1 MLRLERPI
9 GGAIQELAGKFLA
22 RQLALLNQLTQG
34 ILGADVQPVVQLLAE
49 LSCRRIADHRCGGG
63 EQGAGDREAYIVER
77 PQPVLVEVD
86 ELIKGVVAATM
97 GVAGAV
103 GDFLELAERG
113 ASGARAQGGHHLGQ
127 RGDGLLTKQ
136 VDECGGGV
144 LGSSHCG
151 TITNVVIVIVPQRG
165 PASNRDATK
174 SRLTASILL
183 PTL

>member
-1 MLRLERPI
+1 M
-9 GGAIQELAGKFLA
+9 
-22 RQLALLNQLTQG
+22 
-34 ILGADVQPVVQLLAE
+34 
-49 LSCRRIADHRCGGG
+49 
-63 EQGAGDREAYIVER
+63 
-77 PQPVLVEVD
+77 LVEVD

-113 ASGARAQGGHHLGQ
+113 ASGTRAQGGHHLGQ